1 MDVLSA
7 SPSNLFKESIMF
19 DLETMTQ
26 LVHLIKDQPFE
37 AVVLIVIIL
46 INERNRCRYVRRAR
60 LCRI

>member
-1 MDVLSA
+1 
-7 SPSNLFKESIMF
+7 MF

-46 INERNRCRYVRRAR
+46 INERNRRRYVRRAR